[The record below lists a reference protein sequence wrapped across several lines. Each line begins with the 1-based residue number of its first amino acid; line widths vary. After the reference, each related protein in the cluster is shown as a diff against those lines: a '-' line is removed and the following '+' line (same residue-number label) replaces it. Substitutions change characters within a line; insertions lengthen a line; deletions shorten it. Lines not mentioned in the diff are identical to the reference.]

1 MYAPKPKRTK
11 NKSEIHA
18 PNGPP
23 MLIISWLVEK
33 EEKPGSF
40 ALKETSAIKI
50 YKHKPS
56 NVKPR
61 KLLKMLLVYGE
72 FII

>member
-1 MYAPKPKRTK
+1 
-11 NKSEIHA
+11 
-18 PNGPP
+18 